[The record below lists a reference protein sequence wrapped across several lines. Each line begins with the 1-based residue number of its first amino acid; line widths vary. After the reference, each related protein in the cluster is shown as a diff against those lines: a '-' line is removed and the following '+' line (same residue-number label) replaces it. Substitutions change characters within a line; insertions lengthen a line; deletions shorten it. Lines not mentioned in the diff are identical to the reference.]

1 MLKARLSMEAA
12 DLSHSRPPCS
22 TQQAGK
28 TRGIATSQW
37 ASKQLMENRWWQKN
51 ILDRGS
57 FNKTCMSCCCDMLL
71 SRFCNSESPRL
82 LKSKPRLGDH
92 GERRGKLR
100 EYKILLFVKS
110 GIREK
115 KGKLN
120 RQTGQKSAREIPAGN
135 PPGSPAPEPPP
146 ARALPGAG
154 GLFKFSFTCNIFMS
168 LKNSPQ
174 RCNAYLL
181 AQLLILVG
189 LWLLRN

>member
-1 MLKARLSMEAA
+1 
-12 DLSHSRPPCS
+12 
-22 TQQAGK
+22 
-28 TRGIATSQW
+28 
-37 ASKQLMENRWWQKN
+37 
-51 ILDRGS
+51 
-57 FNKTCMSCCCDMLL
+57 MSCCCDMLL

-92 GERRGKLR
+92 GERRGKLM

-110 GIREK
+110 GIRESFFTIPQIATRGEVRSRQNELCKWEK

-120 RQTGQKSAREIPAGN
+120 RQTGQKNAREIPAGN

-154 GLFKFSFTCNIFMS
+154 GLFKFSFTCDIFTS
-168 LKNSPQ
+168 LKIFPQ
-174 RCNAYLL
+174 RCNTYLL

-189 LWLLRN
+189 LRLLRN